1 MGLIMPRSLK
11 ILLFFGHMLEGIGPD
26 QTVIVLDQVQL
37 ILFRVQVVMDLTY
50 QFEGVQGM

>member
-1 MGLIMPRSLK
+1 
-11 ILLFFGHMLEGIGPD
+11 MLEGIGPD